1 MTHVIY
7 WAEPIDFA
15 ENGPTSDP
23 KIYGVARMV
32 EEALRKRGRA
42 AQWSSAGGWSIY
54 RPAAAWSVADG
65 NPTYDVQRI
74 NMQVLAMADA
84 VVAVL
89 PHGVRTVGVPFE
101 LGYAEAR
108 DKRWR
113 VVMSGRSWALPH
125 GVVGSNGGVWSLD
138 SVSTE
143 TVVEELPRSLDD
155 AIEWEEL

>member
-15 ENGPTSDP
+15 GNGPASNP
-23 KIYGVARMV
+23 KVYEVAGTV
-32 EEALRKRGRA
+32 EEALRK
-42 AQWSSAGGWSIY
+42 SGWSIY

-74 NMQVLAMADA
+74 NMKVLDMADA

-89 PHGVRTVGVPFE
+89 PHVVRTIGVPFE

-108 DKRWR
+108 RKRWR
-113 VVMSGRSWALPH
+113 VITNSRSWALPH
-125 GVVGSNGGVWSLD
+125 GVVGSRGKVWNLD
-138 SVSTE
+138 SVITE
-143 TVVEELPRSLDD
+143 TVVEELPKSLDD
-155 AIEWEEL
+155 AIEWEELL

>member
-15 ENGPTSDP
+15 ENGPASDP
-23 KIYGVARMV
+23 KVYEVARMV
-32 EEALRKRGRA
+32 EEALRKR
-42 AQWSSAGGWSIY
+42 GWSIY

-74 NMQVLAMADA
+74 NMQVLDMADA

-125 GVVGSNGGVWSLD
+125 GVVGSNGGVWNLD

-143 TVVEELPRSLDD
+143 TVVEELPESLGD
-155 AIEWEEL
+155 AIEWEELL

>member
-15 ENGPTSDP
+15 GNGPAHDP
-23 KIYGVARMV
+23 KTYEVAGMV
-32 EEALRKRGRA
+32 EEALRKR
-42 AQWSSAGGWSIY
+42 GWSIY

-74 NMQVLAMADA
+74 NMQVLDMADA

-89 PHGVRTVGVPFE
+89 PHGVHTVGVPFE

-108 DKRWR
+108 NKRWR

-125 GVVGSNGGVWSLD
+125 GVVGSNGKVWNLD

-155 AIEWEEL
+155 PITWEELL

>member
-15 ENGPTSDP
+15 ENGPARGP
-23 KIYGVARMV
+23 KVYEVAGKV
-32 EEALRKRGRA
+32 EEALRKR
-42 AQWSSAGGWSIY
+42 GWSIY

-74 NMQVLAMADA
+74 NMQVLDMADA

-108 DKRWR
+108 NKRWR

-125 GVVGSNGGVWSLD
+125 GVVGSTGGVWSLD

-155 AIEWEEL
+155 TSWEELL